1 MVNNIWRIVLTVIA
15 LVTVFF
21 VRKLVSKQQKKSG
34 VLIPDQFQEFPLI
47 LKTTLSHNTA
57 LYRFG
62 LPGAD
67 DVLGLPIGQHIS
79 IRAVIDGQ
87 EILRSYTPT
96 SLDTDSRGYFE
107 LLVKTYEKGN
117 ISKVIGDLK
126 IGDKIQVRGPKGF
139 YEYMPNMYSHIGM
152 VAGGTGISPMY
163 QIIKAIATNPADRT
177 KVSLV
182 YGNVT
187 EEDILLKAELDAI
200 VESNPEQFRVRYLL
214 DKPPAEEWSG
224 GVGYVTEDVMKEYLP
239 SAAEPGV
246 QLLLCGPRPMVSSVK
261 KAAVAL
267 GFEKAKPV
275 SKMGDQVFLF

>member
-1 MVNNIWRIVLTVIA
+1 MADNSSRIVIA
-15 LVTVFF
+15 LIV
-21 VRKLVSKQQKKSG
+21 LVAIILVGRVLSKRQRPA

-47 LKTTLSHNTA
+47 MKTNLTHNTA

-79 IRAVIDGQ
+79 IRAEIEGK

-96 SLDTDSRGYFE
+96 SLDTDAKGCFE

-117 ISKVIGDLK
+117 ISKVIGELN

-139 YEYMPNMYSHIGM
+139 YQYMPNMYTHIGM

-177 KVSLV
+177 KVFLV

-187 EEDILLKAELDAI
+187 ENDILLKAELDAI
-200 VESNPEQFRVRYLL
+200 VRSNPAQFKVRYLL
-214 DKPPAEEWSG
+214 DKPPADEWEG
-224 GVGYVTEDVMKEYLP
+224 GVGYVTEEVMREYLP
-239 SAAEPGV
+239 SAKEPAV
-246 QLLLCGPRPMVSSVK
+246 QLLICGPPPMVSSVK
-261 KAAVAL
+261 KTAVTL
-267 GFEKAKPV
+267 GFDKAKPI
-275 SKMGDQVFLF
+275 SKMGDQVFVF

>member
-1 MVNNIWRIVLTVIA
+1 MTDINYRVLVAVIVVAVVA
-15 LVTVFF
+15 LV
-21 VRKLVSKQQKKSG
+21 VSLLSKRQNSRALNPDEFKK
-34 VLIPDQFQEFPLI
+34 FPLI
-47 LKTTLSHNTA
+47 VKTTLSHNTA
-57 LYRFG
+57 MYRFG
-62 LPGAD
+62 LPGAE

-79 IRAVIDGQ
+79 IRAKIDGK

-96 SLDTDSRGYFE
+96 SLDSDSKGYFE

-126 IGDKIQVRGPKGF
+126 IGDEIEVRGPKGF

-200 VESNPEQFRVRYLL
+200 VESNPDQFKIRYLL
-214 DKPPAEEWSG
+214 DQPPAEWTG
-224 GVGYVTEDVMKEYLP
+224 GVGYITEEIMKEYLP
-239 SAAEPGV
+239 SPKVTDV

-267 GFEKAKPV
+267 GFEKAKPI
-275 SKMGDQVFLF
+275 SKMGDQVFVF

>member
-1 MVNNIWRIVLTVIA
+1 MIDNTLRVLLTVVVLA
-15 LVTVFF
+15 VVA
-21 VRKLVSKQQKKSG
+21 VVGKLLSKRQKSG
-34 VLIPDQFQEFPLI
+34 VLVPDQFLEFPLI
-47 LKTTLSHNTA
+47 VKTALSHNTA

-79 IRAVIDGQ
+79 IKAVINGQ

-96 SLDTDSRGYFE
+96 SLDTDAKGHFE

-139 YEYMPNMYSHIGM
+139 YQYMPNMYSHIGM

-163 QIIKAIATNPADRT
+163 QIIKAIATNPADNT
-177 KVSLV
+177 KVALV

-200 VESNPEQFRVRYLL
+200 VESRPNQFKIRYLL
-214 DKPPAEEWSG
+214 DQPPAEEWSG
-224 GVGYVTEDVMKEYLP
+224 GVGYVTEEIMREYLP
-239 SAAEPGV
+239 SAKAGDV
-246 QLLLCGPRPMVSSVK
+246 QLLVCGPRPMVSSVK

-275 SKMGDQVFLF
+275 SKMGDQVFVF